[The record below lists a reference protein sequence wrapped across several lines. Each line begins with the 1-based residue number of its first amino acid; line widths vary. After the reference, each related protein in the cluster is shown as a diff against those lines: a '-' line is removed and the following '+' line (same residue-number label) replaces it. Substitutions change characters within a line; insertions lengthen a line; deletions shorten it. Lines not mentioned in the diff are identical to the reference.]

1 MQAYDSD
8 SGDFGAIFYT
18 GLQGKFADLFKLD
31 PVTGD
36 ITVLKDGDL
45 LDRETIPEVYLS
57 VEAKDS
63 RGQGNRA
70 TAQIRIILDDIN
82 DNAPMFDT
90 DFYEATLMENHF
102 HFLRPL
108 FVHATD
114 RDASDT
120 PNSRLAYAIKPSQYS
135 GHFAVN
141 SNGEVCPD
149 QISKRIF
156 QKKKFFKKN
165 FQKIFQKKFFF
176 EFHFLNLFCWYVSL
190 FVFIYSLDRPL
201 RLFR

>member
-141 SNGEVCPD
+141 SNGEVCPN
-149 QISKRIF
+149 QISE
-156 QKKKFFKKN
+156 KKFQKKN
-165 FQKIFQKKFFF
+165 FQKTFPKKFQKNFQKNFFF
-176 EFHFLNLFCWYVSL
+176 FLNLFIGFQFL
-190 FVFIYSLDRPL
+190 FWIPFFALAC
-201 RLFR
+201 